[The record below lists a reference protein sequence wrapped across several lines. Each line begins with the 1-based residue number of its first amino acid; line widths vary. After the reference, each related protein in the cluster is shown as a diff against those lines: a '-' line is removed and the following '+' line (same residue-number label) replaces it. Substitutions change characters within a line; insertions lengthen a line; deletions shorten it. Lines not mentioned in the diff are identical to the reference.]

1 LDNQFDFIFA
11 PTLPGRGFILKKRY
25 KLQLI
30 TIAIVA
36 VQIATFASF
45 ANYAI
50 AEEMHLIDQMGRKVV
65 VPKNPKRIISLA
77 PNITEILFAIGAGD
91 RVVGVSE
98 FSNYPNAARSL
109 PKVGTYIKPNLERII
124 ELSPDIVIATADGEK
139 EKEVKKL
146 QSLGIG
152 VYVINPTDFSG
163 IIATVREIG
172 TLVAADV
179 KAEEVAQEMEKKI
192 DEVKER
198 VSGLKVVKVL
208 LTFSMEPII
217 TMSSGTFQ
225 DDMIRIAGGTNI
237 AAGVKVRYP
246 RFSVEEIIV
255 RAPEVIVVTSMSPG
269 DDLKKANEL
278 WSRFG
283 TIPAVKSGRIYMIN
297 SDIVDRPAP
306 RIIDGLYELARLL
319 HPEAFPKKG
328 GNNGN

>member
-1 LDNQFDFIFA
+1 MLYEFDFKLA
-11 PTLPGRGFILKKRY
+11 PTLPGRGFILKRRY

-30 TIAIVA
+30 TMAIVA
-36 VQIATFASF
+36 VQIATFATF
-45 ANYAI
+45 ANVAI
-50 AEEMHLIDQMGRKVV
+50 AEERHLIDQMGRKVV

-91 RVVGVSE
+91 RVVGASE

-172 TLVAADV
+172 TLVSADV
-179 KAEEVAQEMEKKI
+179 KAEEVARGMEKKI
-192 DEVKER
+192 NEVKER

-217 TMSSGTFQ
+217 TMSTGTFQ

-269 DDLKKANEL
+269 DDLKKANKL

-283 TIPAVKSGRIYMIN
+283 TIPAVRSGRIYMIN

-306 RIIDGLYELARLL
+306 RIGDGLYELAKLL
-319 HPEAFPKKG
+319 HPEAFPKG
-328 GNNGN
+328 GGE